1 MEKIFAH
8 TDRILTGIGRRVL
21 ARPLLS
27 TILVLAVII
36 STIGYQEL
44 LKAPSSA
51 EVIPLV
57 ALAETPI
64 TPPLAPP
71 SEAAVLLTSAAIPS
85 ALTTLPPP
93 IDTQDNK
100 NTLAWQSITVQ
111 SGDTLAR
118 LFKRHGLSA
127 KETAQL
133 ARLANAKVLHHLKLG
148 QELRLYK
155 DPAGQLQQL
164 VYAINDKNTL
174 HIVRVGNSYAA
185 TTQAAP
191 ITTIALAQPT
201 VTLPATVIPTPSTAT
216 EKTSAVEVAVPAPTP
231 AFTHI
236 SGRITRSLSADAR
249 KAGLSKQ
256 HINQLAAIFSQHN
269 ITHKIRAGD
278 EFSVLHENP
287 ANTGKKGTPPILAAQ
302 LIVGGKVH
310 RLIRFADAKGHVE
323 YYTPE
328 GKSTHD
334 ALSRQPLHY
343 THISSYFSAHRWHPI
358 LHYHRPHEG
367 VDFSAPY
374 GTPIQAAGDGTF
386 VEVGYSGGYGRMI
399 TLQHDNGYTTRY
411 AHLSRF
417 APNARLGQPVK
428 KGQTIGYVGQTGFA
442 TGSHLHYEIR
452 VHDVPANPLTVALPK
467 TSIPAASRG
476 KFFAQTRMW
485 LAQLNSKRQ
494 LWLAETKPAPMQ
506 QKHHKG

>member
-1 MEKIFAH
+1 MEKIFAQ
-8 TDRILTGIGRRVL
+8 TDKILVGIGRRIL
-21 ARPLLS
+21 ARPLLA
-27 TILVLAVII
+27 TILLLATII
-36 STIGYQEL
+36 STITYQEF
-44 LKAPSSA
+44 LKTPAPLA
-51 EVIPLV
+51 LETTPL
-57 ALAETPI
+57 ATLA
-64 TPPLAPP
+64 PPLARP
-71 SEAAVLLTSAAIPS
+71 SDPAVFLTSTAIPS
-85 ALTTLPPP
+85 TLSAPPLP
-93 IDTQDNK
+93 VDTEDKK
-100 NTLAWQSITVQ
+100 NTLAWQRITVR
-111 SGDTLAR
+111 SGDTLSR

-133 ARLANAKVLHHLKLG
+133 ARLANAKALHHLKQG

-164 VYAINDKNTL
+164 VYAISDKSTL

-185 TTQAAP
+185 TTQAVP

-201 VTLPATVIPTPSTAT
+201 VTLPTTAIPTPTT
-216 EKTSAVEVAVPAPTP
+216 ETDKTPIVGAAAIPAPTSP
-231 AFTHI
+231 FIHI
-236 SGRITRSLSADAR
+236 SGRITHSLAADAR

-256 HINQLAAIFSQHN
+256 HIHQLAAIFDAYH
-269 ITHKIRAGD
+269 ITQKLRAGD

-287 ANTGKKGTPPILAAQ
+287 ASTAKKGTPVILAAQ

-328 GKSTHD
+328 GRSTHD

-343 THISSYFSAHRWHPI
+343 THISSYFSERRWHPI
-358 LHYHRPHEG
+358 LHYNRPHEG
-367 VDFSAPY
+367 VDFTAPY

-386 VEVGYSGGYGRMI
+386 IEVGFSGGYGRMI

-417 APNARLGQPVK
+417 ATSAHLGQPVK
-428 KGQTIGYVGQTGFA
+428 KGQIIGYVGQTGFA

-452 VHDVPANPLTVALPK
+452 IHDVPANPLTVALPK
-467 TSIPAASRG
+467 TSVPAASRG
-476 KFFAQTRMW
+476 KFFAQTRIW
-485 LAQLNSKRQ
+485 LAQLDSKRQ
-494 LWLAETKPAPMQ
+494 IWLAQTKSAQMQ
-506 QKHHKG
+506 QKHKG